1 MGLKWSLGFIWSS
14 SDVPPLGTAI
24 DMFLYYPGRWYRS
37 LINILQ
43 LDWLSDDWVM
53 HYTGF
58 RETVINLES
67 CHPSARWREHGSSPA
82 FHSLGVKRTRQK
94 IPRQVVVVVDCS
106 RSTGDWRSRWA
117 AYWILS
123 EKVSQYND
131 WGWWGSPGRGNL
143 ISLSVLILFYF
154 TSQTDNVLLENI
166 YHHKIYWS
174 SPDVILIALQCKYLL
189 TCSTLLR

>member
-1 MGLKWSLGFIWSS
+1 MVTGIYLILPWCTPTWDGNWYVSPLSCKVIQI
-14 SDVPPLGTAI
+14 SDQHFAV
-24 DMFLYYPGRWYRS
+24 
-37 LINILQ
+37 
-43 LDWLSDDWVM
+43 DWLSDDWEM

-58 RETVINLES
+58 KDNDNLGIMS
-67 CHPSARWREHGSSPA
+67 LFCPVQWREQGSSAP
-82 FHSLGVKRTRQK
+82 FHCLGVKRTRQK

-123 EKVSQYND
+123 EKVSHYND